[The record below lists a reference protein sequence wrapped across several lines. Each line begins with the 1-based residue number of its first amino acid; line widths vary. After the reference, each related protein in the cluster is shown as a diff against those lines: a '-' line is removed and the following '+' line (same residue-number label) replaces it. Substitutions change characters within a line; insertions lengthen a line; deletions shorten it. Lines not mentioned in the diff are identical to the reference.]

1 MNETTA
7 GIEEKFLADL
17 LRDIEENR
25 LVLPTLPE
33 VALKIRQVVDDPKTS
48 ASQIARIMGSDAA
61 LSARL
66 IQVANSPLYRG
77 RNPVDNLQTAVSRL
91 GNILVRSLVTSL
103 VMDQLHRDQS
113 ARLKKRLTALWQ
125 HNTQVAAISHV
136 LAAHFTSL
144 KPDEAMLAGLVHD
157 IGTLP
162 ILSRAEKI
170 PELIDDEERL
180 DRIVAQ
186 MHPQIG
192 HMILKAWGFPTELVA
207 VAAGHEYLQRNPDG
221 PADYTDLV
229 IVANLQSYHGTQH
242 PHAQVDWKT
251 VPAFARLGIDPELSI
266 TAEEEAA
273 SEVAEVQRL
282 LTA

>member
-1 MNETTA
+1 MNETTT

-17 LRDIEENR
+17 LLDIEENR

-33 VALKIRQVVDDPKTS
+33 VALKVRQTMDDPKTS
-48 ASQIARIMGSDAA
+48 AGQIAKIVGTDAA

-66 IQVANSPLYRG
+66 IQVSNSPLYRG
-77 RNPVDNLQTAVSRL
+77 RSQVDNLQTAVARL
-91 GNILVRSLVTSL
+91 GITLVRSLITSL
-103 VMDQLHRDQS
+103 AMDQLHRSQS
-113 ARLKKRLTALWQ
+113 VRLKKRLTALWL
-125 HNTQVAAISHV
+125 HNTQVAAIGYV
-136 LAAHFTSL
+136 LATHFTTL

-157 IGTLP
+157 IGSLP

-180 DRIVAQ
+180 DRIVGQ
-186 MHPQIG
+186 MHTQIG
-192 HMILKAWGFPTELVA
+192 HLILKAWDFPTELVA

-221 PADYTDLV
+221 PADYTDVV
-229 IVANLQSYHGTQH
+229 IIANLQSYHGTRH
-242 PHAQVDWKT
+242 PHTQADWET

-266 TAEEEAA
+266 TSEEETAV
-273 SEVAEVQRL
+273 EVAEVQRL